1 MLASIAMIAPFAG
14 RSPVTACCLT
24 LREKQMVTSDDPD
37 PTFGISRDI
46 LLDAGEN
53 RFGGVPKCSAM
64 SWNVMRVRSSA
75 KGR

>member
-14 RSPVTACCLT
+14 GFPVTACCLT
-24 LREKQMVTSDDPD
+24 LREKQMAATDDPD
-37 PTFGISRDI
+37 STVGIGRDI
-46 LLDAGEN
+46 LLGAGEN